1 MTKSSTLY
9 TFIAVRNAF
18 LSQIVIGIT
27 ANVFLLLFH
36 ILTYLLQHRPK
47 PIDLTIA
54 HLALIHLLMLI
65 IRAFLDMDIL
75 EVQDIW
81 NDITC
86 KAVVYLYRLMRN
98 LSVSTTCLLSVLQA
112 TTLSPRSSFLAK
124 FKLTSP
130 QQSLFCFLILWMF
143 NMFINVRIL
152 VSVEGPTNA
161 TSGFAFTSESCS
173 ISPIGHY
180 FKTFFSLIEIL
191 RDIFLIGLM
200 ALSSVYMVTLLCRH
214 KRQCQHRH
222 STILSPRASPELRA
236 TRTILLLMGFFV
248 VMNFMDCSIS
258 TSAEE
263 LKKNDPVR
271 LGVQML
277 VGNGYATISAFM
289 LISTENRII
298 KFFQSTLG
306 KDRKCLCCTR

>member
-9 TFIAVRNAF
+9 IFIAVRNAF

-36 ILTYLLQHRPK
+36 ILTYLPQHRSK
-47 PIDLTIA
+47 PVDLTMA

-65 IRAFLDMDIL
+65 TRAFLDMDIFGI
-75 EVQDIW
+75 QDIW

-86 KAVVYLYRLMRN
+86 KAVVYLYRLMRS

-112 TTLSPRSSFLAK
+112 ITLSPRSSFPAK

-130 QQSLFCFLILWMF
+130 QQSLCCFLILWVF
-143 NMFINVRIL
+143 NVFINVRIL
-152 VSVEGPTNA
+152 VSMKGPTNA
-161 TSGFAFTSESCS
+161 TSGFAFASESCS
-173 ISPIGHY
+173 ISPTGHY
-180 FKTFFSLIEIL
+180 FKTFFTLIGIL
-191 RDIFLIGLM
+191 RDVFFIGLM
-200 ALSSVYMVTLLCRH
+200 ALFSVYMVTLLCRH
-214 KRQCQHRH
+214 KRQCQHLH
-222 STILSPRASPELRA
+222 STSLSPRASPELRA
-236 TRTILLLMGFFV
+236 TRSILLLMGFFV
-248 VMNFMDCSIS
+248 VMYFVDCSIS

-263 LKKNDPVR
+263 LQKNDPAR

-277 VGNGYATISAFM
+277 VGNGYATVSALM

-298 KFFQSTLG
+298 KWEDHKFKARLG
-306 KDRKCLCCTR
+306 N